1 MKKKVL
7 LVEDEPDVR
16 MVIGGR
22 LASLGFEVF
31 EAKDGSEG
39 LELVRKERPDV
50 VLLDLMIPKIDG
62 YKLCR
67 MIKFDVGLR
76 HTLVVIYSAKSSE
89 RDKQLAEEVGADAY
103 MVKPFDFE
111 LFVKTVDKLAVT

>member
-1 MKKKVL
+1 MGKKVL

-22 LASLGFEVF
+22 LANLGFNVL
-31 EAKDGSEG
+31 EAQDGSEG
-39 LELVRKERPDV
+39 LDLVRRECPDV

-67 MIKFDVGLR
+67 MIKFDKALEHIHVI
-76 HTLVVIYSAKSSE
+76 IYSAKSSE
-89 RDKQLAEEVGADAY
+89 KDKRLAEEAGADAY
-103 MVKPFDFE
+103 MTKPFDFE
-111 LFVKTVDKLAVT
+111 LFVKTVDKLAVA